1 MKNLLIPVIIT
12 HSLAIR
18 IAFIFPVF
26 RMAIAFLLVAET
38 LLLFAFGGFSRRWD
52 DRQKLYLILMIG
64 GFLLAIL
71 GGI

>member
-1 MKNLLIPVIIT
+1 MKNLLFPMILT

-26 RMAIAFLLVAET
+26 RVAIACLIVAET
-38 LLLFAFGGFSRRWD
+38 LLLLAFGGFSQRWD